1 MHTPIQRR
9 TFLRT
14 SGVAIA
20 LPFLESMNRAIA
32 APDATTQ
39 SPKRMVCM
47 GVPFG
52 FDPPMFVPTTT
63 GSDYPVPPH
72 LHALAEWRND
82 FTVISGLSHPN
93 TGGGGHKAEA
103 VMLTG
108 APYPDY
114 SYNLKNTISV
124 DQAFAAHVRGQ
135 TRYSSFVLTT
145 YNGTL
150 SSTSN
155 GVAIPAVDRP
165 SHIFKQL
172 FLATTPQQAEEELRR
187 IDEGRSMLDVVSD
200 QAKRLNA
207 RISQSDRARVDEY
220 FSSVRDVE
228 KQLQMAREWVNRPK
242 PDPMGNPPADISDN
256 SLQQKKLEL
265 MVDLIHLALVTDSTR
280 AVTIKTFGMHH
291 DLSHHGKESKK
302 LADCQAVEK
311 QLLQAYGSLLRK
323 LKTAQEGG
331 RSLLDSTM
339 VLMTSNLRDGNTH
352 WTHDLPVLLA
362 GGGFRHGQH
371 LAFNQPYVQDLVA
384 AEQQSKPS
392 NPLKKTAPQMG
403 VNQTPLCNL
412 FTSMLQQSG
421 VEISRFSSASGTLS
435 GLEATT

>member
-1 MHTPIQRR
+1 MHTPLPRR
-9 TFLRT
+9 TFLRA

-32 APDATTQ
+32 APATTTA
-39 SPKRMVCM
+39 PATKRMVCI

-52 FDPPMFVPTTT
+52 FDPAMFVPTET
-63 GSDYPVPPH
+63 GPDYELSSH
-72 LHALAEWRND
+72 LKHLAEYRDD

-114 SYNLKNTISV
+114 SHNLKNTISI
-124 DQAFAAHVRGQ
+124 DQEFAAHMRGQ
-135 TRYSSFVLTT
+135 TRYNSFVLST
-145 YNGTL
+145 YYGSL
-150 SSTSN
+150 SYTSN
-155 GVAIPAVDRP
+155 GVAIPSVNRP
-165 SHIFKQL
+165 SEIFKQL

-187 IDEGRSMLDVVSD
+187 IDDGRSMLDVVSV

-207 RISQSDRARVDEY
+207 RISQSDRSRVDEY
-220 FSSVRDVE
+220 FTSVRDVE

-242 PDPMGNPPADISDN
+242 PAPIGNAPPDISN
-256 SLQQKKLEL
+256 NALQQKKLEL
-265 MVDLIHLALVTDSTR
+265 MFDMIHLAMVTDSTR

-291 DLSHHGKESKK
+291 DLSHHGKEPKK
-302 LADCQAVEK
+302 LGDCQKVELELIRAYGG
-311 QLLQAYGSLLRK
+311 LLQK
-323 LKTAQEGG
+323 LKTAQEGDQN
-331 RSLLDSTM
+331 LLDNTM

-371 LAFNQPYVQDLVA
+371 LAFNQPYVQSLAPTEDESA
-384 AEQQSKPS
+384 PANKQ
-392 NPLKKTAPQMG
+392 KKTAPQMG

-412 FTSMLQQSG
+412 FTSMLQQAG
-421 VEISRFSSASGTLS
+421 VETSRFSSGSGTLT
-435 GLEATT
+435 GLQT